1 MLKITLFR
9 TTLKIIV
16 ISLILVIPG
25 CSGKDAGQ
33 PASKSG
39 MEQESNNSRRPVAV
53 RIESPRIM
61 TLEQRISYIGTIYAR
76 QEIPIIA
83 RVQGTLAEIRF
94 REGEA
99 FPANA
104 VLARLD
110 SPEMEA
116 MVERLE
122 AEVDYWSRRH
132 ETDKRLVD
140 QGALA
145 QEQSDAS
152 ERAIRSARAS
162 LDEAK
167 AQLAKTVITAP
178 FEGTVLEWPA
188 ETGQPVMPGQQL
200 ILIGDS
206 SREIRVEV
214 VEEDL
219 DRGIKAGTPAELMLS
234 AGKPVT
240 ASVASISPV
249 SSGKGRTFSVTIPVP
264 DGIGGTLLRKGTS
277 IRTDFIAGRQSNV
290 VAVPTR
296 AIADR
301 DGNPHLFV
309 ITGET
314 AHRIDVKLGISRDG
328 WIAAD
333 FDWNGNDPVAVT
345 NLNSLKTG
353 TPVYSVMT
361 EGSK

>member
-1 MLKITLFR
+1 MLKKTLG
-9 TTLKIIV
+9 TIV
-16 ISLILVIPG
+16 ISLILIIPG
-25 CSGKDAGQ
+25 CTGKDAGQ
-33 PASKSG
+33 
-39 MEQESNNSRRPVAV
+39 MEQENNNSKRPVAV
-53 RIESPRIM
+53 RIETPRIM

-110 SPEMEA
+110 SPE
-116 MVERLE
+116 LE
-122 AEVDYWSRRH
+122 AAVEKLETEVDYWSRRN
-132 ETDKRLVD
+132 ETDKRLVEK
-140 QGALA
+140 GALA

-152 ERAIRSARAS
+152 ERAIRSARAG

-167 AQLAKTVITAP
+167 AQLAKTVLTAP
-178 FEGTVLEWPA
+178 FEGTVLEWPT
-188 ETGQPVMPGQQL
+188 EIGQPVMPGQPL

-219 DRGIKAGTPAELMLS
+219 ARGIKAGTPVELLLT

-240 ASVASISPV
+240 AGVSAIAPV
-249 SSGKGRTFSVTIPVP
+249 SSGKGRTFSVTIPIP
-264 DGIGGTLLRKGTS
+264 NESGGGLQRKGTS
-277 IRTDFIAGRQSNV
+277 IRTEFIVDRQSNV

-301 DGNPHLFV
+301 DGKPHLFI
-309 ITGET
+309 ITGDT
-314 AHRIDVKLGISRDG
+314 AHHIEVKLGISREG

-333 FDWNGNDPVAVT
+333 FDWNGKDPVAVT

-353 TPVYSVMT
+353 APVYAVMT